1 MHDKYMGEI
10 ILREV
15 KVLMKKYYRDPYIY
29 SSNSAD
35 KETYR
40 LTIGTAINK
49 HEILRN
55 TGCKSIDRSKRN

>member
-29 SSNSAD
+29 KSNSTD

-40 LTIGTAINK
+40 LKIGTAINK
-49 HEILRN
+49 REILRN